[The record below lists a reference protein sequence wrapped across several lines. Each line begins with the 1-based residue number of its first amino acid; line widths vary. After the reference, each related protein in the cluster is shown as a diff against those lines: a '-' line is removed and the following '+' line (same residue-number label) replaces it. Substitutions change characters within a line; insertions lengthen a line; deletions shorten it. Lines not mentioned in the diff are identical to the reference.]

1 MVLIGLISALLRQV
15 ARRVLHPFGWFSY
28 FNEPLIRSNLSAL
41 RPGFMAGFR
50 TPTASVPSF
59 GARIGT
65 FNPIRTLKIRA
76 RKWQTQLISTL
87 NLTRMKERWARI
99 GARLIRYWG
108 RLNGRPTGRAFLGCP
123 SRAVHLTRSI
133 STYPSSQFVRN
144 MNFIFLSLLHLQA
157 ADWSEL

>member
-1 MVLIGLISALLRQV
+1 MVFICCQ
-15 ARRVLHPFGWFSY
+15 PFCAKS
-28 FNEPLIRSNLSAL
+28 L
-41 RPGFMAGFR
+41 AGFYIPSDGSRISMNRLFVQTFLTCGRGLWQVR
-50 TPTASVPSF
+50 TPTAFVPSF

-133 STYPSSQFVRN
+133 STYPSSQFMRSK
-144 MNFIFLSLLHLQA
+144 NFIFLSLLHLQA
-157 ADWSEL
+157 AEWIE